1 MSLPLILAA
10 GPGDVI
16 TVAIFLIA
24 AISGLMNFIKDRRAA
39 ANRQFEDQPK
49 QNRPRTREE
58 EELQSEI
65 EAFLT
70 EVSSSGPSSS
80 SGSGTRSRTPQQ
92 SPPRPQGQKQRRK
105 KAATPKPERTD
116 AQQDVAQRQLP
127 AGNLGGVGQRH
138 MENSVQNR
146 HIDSSVAGQ
155 QLQPGSAFNASAQPA
170 PKATAG
176 FAAMLSQAG
185 GVRNAIILSEVLG
198 PPVAKRKR

>member
-1 MSLPLILAA
+1 MSFPLILAA

-39 ANRQFEDQPK
+39 TNRQFEDRPK

-70 EVSSSGPSSS
+70 EVSSSGNA
-80 SGSGTRSRTPQQ
+80 GRSRPEQQ
-92 SPPRPQGQKQRRK
+92 TQPRPQGQKQRRK
-105 KAATPKPERTD
+105 KKAPEAAKPESAD
-116 AQQDVAQRQLP
+116 AQKSVSQRHLP

-138 MENSVQNR
+138 MGSSVQDR

-155 QLQPGSAFNASAQPA
+155 HLQPGSAFNASGPQPA
-170 PKATAG
+170 KATAG